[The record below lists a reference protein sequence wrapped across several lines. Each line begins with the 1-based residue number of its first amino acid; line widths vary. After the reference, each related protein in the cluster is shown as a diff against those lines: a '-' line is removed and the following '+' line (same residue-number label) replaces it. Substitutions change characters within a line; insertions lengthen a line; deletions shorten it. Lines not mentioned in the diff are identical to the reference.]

1 MCISYA
7 IGAIS
12 IFPVPRYTLT
22 NPSPET
28 ADPSKLLLDFSTLK
42 SNELDQAIAKFPS
55 ILTSSF
61 SSTNSISSS
70 LGTGLSNT
78 AIPSP
83 LRHKLNNPS
92 FPKHC

>member
-1 MCISYA
+1 MYIFGVLFSFMCIIEAIVFLLDSLIYPINLFNMCIFYA

-42 SNELDQAIAKFPS
+42 ATLHLLI
-55 ILTSSF
+55 IT
-61 SSTNSISSS
+61 
-70 LGTGLSNT
+70 
-78 AIPSP
+78 
-83 LRHKLNNPS
+83 
-92 FPKHC
+92 